1 MQFHQLYKDARALLR
16 RLITT
21 DGILASSVEADNY
34 KRIWARDG
42 IICGIAG
49 LLAEDKAVIEGLR
62 NTLIL
67 LAKNQHSLG
76 IIPSNVLPGDTTAN
90 SYGSLTGRIDA
101 NTWFIIGACLYYTN
115 TQDEK
120 TWQTLQPTLQKCS
133 TYLKTIEFNANG
145 WIYTPLSGNWADE
158 YPVHGYTLYDN
169 MLRLWGASLWEDIHG
184 EPDEKLQHIK
194 DKTYRNFW
202 PQQETSRHQIY
213 QESAFNEALKK
224 GPSHFLSF
232 ILPGTY
238 DMRFDAAGNALA
250 LLHFQLTSHQKTAL
264 SDVLHTFKQN
274 RSRML
279 IPAFWPVIHE
289 GDCDWEFIR
298 HNYAFNFKNKPWHFH
313 NGGIWP
319 VWMGL
324 FCLGL
329 AKNKLLETVKAIMDD
344 FTAVISEN
352 PTWDFHEYIAA
363 DTLKAAGKVQMG
375 FTASGI
381 VFMHYALQKNAFKQ
395 KLGI

>member
-1 MQFHQLYKDARALLR
+1 MQFYELYKDARALLR
-16 RLITT
+16 RLTT
-21 DGILASSVEADNY
+21 TNGILASSIEAENY

-49 LLAEDKAVIEGLR
+49 LLTDDKIVIEGLR
-62 NTLIL
+62 NTLTI
-67 LAKNQHSLG
+67 LAKNQHNLG
-76 IIPSNVLPGDTTAN
+76 IIPSNVLPEDTTAN

-120 TWQTLQPTLQKCS
+120 TWQKLQPALQKCRN
-133 TYLKTIEFNANG
+133 YLKAIEFNANG

-169 MLRLWGASLWEDIHG
+169 MLRFWGESLWEYIH
-184 EPDEKLQHIK
+184 DASSEKLQQIK
-194 DKTYRNFW
+194 EKTYINFW
-202 PQQETSRHQIY
+202 PQQEIPKHQIY
-213 QESAFNEALKK
+213 QESAFNEVLKVAA
-224 GPSHFLSF
+224 PHFLAF
-232 ILPGTY
+232 ILPGRY
-238 DMRFDAAGNALA
+238 DRRFDAAGNALA

-264 SDVLHTFKQN
+264 SDFLNTLKHST
-274 RSRML
+274 SRMVV
-279 IPAFWPVIHE
+279 PAFWPVIHE

-298 HNYAFNFKNKPWHFH
+298 NNSAFNFKNKPWHFH

-329 AKNKLLETVKAIMDD
+329 AKNKLLETVK
-344 FTAVISEN
+344 E
-352 PTWDFHEYIAA
+352 
-363 DTLKAAGKVQMG
+363 
-375 FTASGI
+375 
-381 VFMHYALQKNAFKQ
+381 
-395 KLGI
+395 